1 MILDSLAFCHSEIL
15 SNFFIVA
22 MFIELFIFIVYLL
35 ELKNSDNF
43 RHRRRRDLS
52 NLPPATTGY
61 RRDPGRRQPSPV
73 SLAFTGATGIHWL
86 HQHSPAPPHSYGTIY

>member
-35 ELKNSDNF
+35 PTLLLNAKLIRF
-43 RHRRRRDLS
+43 
-52 NLPPATTGY
+52 
-61 RRDPGRRQPSPV
+61 
-73 SLAFTGATGIHWL
+73 
-86 HQHSPAPPHSYGTIY
+86 APISKKSSCFQEMS